1 MKVKKTRYRTC
12 GMMNGINI
20 NITLNS
26 VQGEPDEQTMIQ

>member
-20 NITLNS
+20 NIT
-26 VQGEPDEQTMIQ
+26 VYRGGEPDEQTMIQ